1 MLGESRRPLVD
12 TWSVAQARLQRS
24 ALVVEDSNSL
34 RALLASTLSNVGF
47 LVTAC
52 ANANEALKSFR
63 KNDPDVV
70 ITDID
75 LGSRPNGVELATI
88 LRAQAP
94 YLGIVF
100 LTNYP
105 STKAFERTISPP
117 ANYAFLQKDLL
128 TSTET
133 LLQVIESALDDASKQ
148 KLVLT
153 KDASNPLNVLT
164 STQLEIVRLIAA
176 GLTNA
181 EIADR
186 REATLRSVERI
197 ISRIFE
203 LLEIN
208 DNPHQ
213 NPRIVV
219 TNLYT
224 RTFGYPTLDE

>member
-1 MLGESRRPLVD
+1 MAD
-12 TWSVAQARLQRS
+12 TCSVVKVHPQRS

-34 RALLASTLSNVGF
+34 RALLASTLTSAGF
-47 LVTAC
+47 MVTAC

-105 STKAFERTISPP
+105 NTKAFERTITPP

-133 LLQVIESALDDASKQ
+133 LLDVIESALDDATRQ

-153 KDASNPLNVLT
+153 QDFSNPLNILT
-164 STQLEIVRLIAA
+164 STQLEIVRYIAA

-186 REATLRSVERI
+186 REATIRSVERI

-208 DNPHQ
+208 DDPQH
-213 NPRIVV
+213 NPRVVV

-224 RTFGYPTLDE
+224 RAFGYPTLNEQ